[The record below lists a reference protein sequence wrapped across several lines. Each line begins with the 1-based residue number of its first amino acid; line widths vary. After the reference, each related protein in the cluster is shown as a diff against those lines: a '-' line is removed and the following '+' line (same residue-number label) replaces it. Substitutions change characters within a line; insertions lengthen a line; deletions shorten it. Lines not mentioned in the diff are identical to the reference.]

1 MLGRMQW
8 QKSSVE
14 TKHFVTAGFK
24 LLKKQIYTF
33 VSICFPLQPFLVSGL
48 KSIPSTD
55 K

>member
-33 VSICFPLQPFLVSGL
+33 VSICFPLQPLFSEWIEKYTFHG
-48 KSIPSTD
+48 
-55 K
+55 

>member
-1 MLGRMQW
+1 MQW

-33 VSICFPLQPFLVSGL
+33 VSICFPLQPFFSEWIEKYTFHG
-48 KSIPSTD
+48 
-55 K
+55 